1 MSETIMR
8 VLILG
13 GTTEAAALARL
24 LASDER
30 FASTLSLAGRTAEPA
45 LPDIS
50 YRIGGFGGSDGLARW
65 MRDERIAAVVD
76 ATHPFADSISANAV
90 NAARAVGVPLAS
102 VVRAPWE
109 RQAND
114 RWIEVD
120 DVEGAAKALGDK
132 PRRVFLTIGRS
143 ELAAFKAAPMHHYV
157 ARSVDAPAVEDL
169 PAGAEIILQ
178 RGPLDAS
185 AEEEQLRRRRID
197 VIVAK
202 NSGGAATYGKIAA
215 ARNCALP
222 VIMIGR
228 PHKPAGRRLHDAQ
241 AAHDWLVSLLAVHE
255 GPASE
260 RGV

>member
-24 LASDER
+24 LAGDAR
-30 FASTLSLAGRTAEPA
+30 FAATLSLAGRTADPS

-102 VVRAPWE
+102 VVRARWE

-120 DVEGAAKALGDK
+120 DVEGAVKALGDE

-143 ELAAFKAAPMHHYV
+143 EVPAFKAAPMHHYV
-157 ARSVDAPAVEDL
+157 VRSVEAPAADDL
-169 PAGAEIILQ
+169 PANAELILQ
-178 RGPLDAS
+178 RGPFETR
-185 AEEEQLRRRRID
+185 AEEELLRARGID

-215 ARNCALP
+215 ARACKLP
-222 VIMIGR
+222 VIMIAR
-228 PHKPAGRRLHDAQ
+228 PVKPAGLPLPNPQ
-241 AAHDWLVSLLAVHE
+241 AAHAWLVALLPAHDDA
-255 GPASE
+255 ASE